1 MIQQLSDTERETLL
15 PPLVETGWEVS
26 NDGTTLTKA
35 FRFDDFTA
43 AFAFMTRVALFAEKW
58 DHHPDW
64 SNSYNRVTVSLTT
77 HDADGLSGRDIQLAT
92 KIDELA

>member
-15 PPLVETGWEVS
+15 PPLVKTGWTVCD
-26 NDGTTLTKA
+26 DGKTISKV
-35 FRFDDFTA
+35 FRFDDFSA

-64 SNSYNRVTVSLTT
+64 SNGYNRVTVSLTT
-77 HDADGLSGRDIQLAT
+77 HDAGGLSGRDIQLAT
-92 KIDELA
+92 KMDELA

>member
-1 MIQQLSDTERETLL
+1 LTQRLSDTERETLL

-26 NDGTTLTKA
+26 EDGTAIAKT

-43 AFAFMTRVALFAEKW
+43 AFAFMTRVALYAEKW

-77 HDADGLSGRDIQLAT
+77 HDAAGLSGRDIQLARKMDT
-92 KIDELA
+92 LA